1 MIAIGSD
8 HGGYELKQKVIE
20 YLNEQYIS
28 FKDFG
33 IFSNEAC
40 DYPIIAEKVA
50 KSVASQE
57 CEKGLLLCGTGL
69 GMSIVANKIK
79 NVRAVCSIDSFSV
92 KHSRL
97 HNNANILCLGG
108 RVIGPGLAMELIN
121 IFLNTD
127 FEGGR
132 HQKRIDMIDN
142 LK

>member
-20 YLNEQYIS
+20 SLNEQDIS

-33 IFSNEAC
+33 IFSNETC